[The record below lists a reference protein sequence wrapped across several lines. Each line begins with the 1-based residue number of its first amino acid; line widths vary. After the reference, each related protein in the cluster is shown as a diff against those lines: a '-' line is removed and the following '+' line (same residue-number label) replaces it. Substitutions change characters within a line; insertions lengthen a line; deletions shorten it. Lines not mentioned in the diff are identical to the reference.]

1 MTINAFHPDFI
12 KTHMPTFMDA
22 FRTHDA
28 RREAAEALSE
38 YVTKKRRIKPSH
50 GQLTGISK
58 AQRET
63 VPNQKFQDISAFPKT
78 RRRESVK
85 SLHAGKNMTLA
96 EIAAELA
103 PRNFYIYSKA
113 GYAKKK

>member
-1 MTINAFHPDFI
+1 
-12 KTHMPTFMDA
+12 
-22 FRTHDA
+22 
-28 RREAAEALSE
+28 L
-38 YVTKKRRIKPSH
+38 H

-78 RRRESVK
+78 RRRESIK
-85 SLHAGKNMTLA
+85 SLWAGSKMTMA
-96 EIAAELA
+96 EVAAELK
-103 PRNFYIYSKA
+103 PREFHVYSKA